1 MRRFL
6 NVFIAFVL
14 LIIPSANSILFAQD
28 DKINVSGVVRDIDG
42 LPMAG
47 VSVMVP
53 GTQNGVNTGYNGD
66 YKLTVSRG
74 ETLRFS
80 FIGFETV
87 DIRVEKETY
96 DVVMEISAS
105 QLEQVIVTGY
115 SQVEV
120 RKTTGAV
127 AVVSGNELKDS
138 PLKNVDQLLAGK
150 LAGVDVK
157 LTSGR
162 PGAIAKVR
170 IRGTNTITGNADPL
184 WVVDGVP
191 MQKNMPSL
199 NNSQIRSGDF
209 DNIYATGI
217 GTINPNDIESITV
230 LKDAA
235 AAAIYGSQ
243 GANGVI
249 VVTTKRGEAGKMR
262 LNYYGSVSLQTKP
275 SRDANLMNSGEKL
288 DWEQELWDEFSAAGF
303 KATKEG
309 TSTHY
314 PVIGLVGQI
323 RSGYGKFAGMD
334 KASQDAYISKLRS
347 HNTDWFDVLF
357 RNSFSSSHNLSISGG
372 TDNTKYYISGGFN
385 RNNGIVKRTSADSYS
400 MNTKIDVNPLK
411 FLKLGFQADFSY
423 MKSKSPS
430 NNVNMFKYAYFANPY
445 ERIYNDDGSYA
456 SDDTFFTMGQAN
468 GSYVASVPP
477 KGFNIMREIN
487 ETSSEASSSAFSL
500 RGDMTINILKG
511 LNFTGLAS
519 FSYPNDLSENINGSG
534 TYAAWKDRPF
544 ENNAYFSKR
553 EYGSITQYSSLNR
566 SYILRGQFN
575 YSKTFGERHNF
586 NAIAG
591 SEVRRSYAKGL
602 MIKRYGYDPVTGNN
616 STPLFQPKDNGT
628 IDYDKLI
635 SFGTLMDANNGQSI
649 IEDAF
654 ASFYATTT
662 YNYDNRY
669 VVSGTIRS
677 DGSNNFGSAQQFNA
691 NWSLSA
697 AWNIDEEKWFKDN
710 FSDVVSSFG
719 LRTGFGYTGGVN
731 KSVYPVLIMKYDDKF
746 RDGGNKFYRMGRI
759 SNAPNPNLRWEKNR
773 TFNVGLN
780 FGLFK
785 DRITG
790 EFAYYMN
797 KNVDQVTS
805 VKVPVTT
812 GFENQSYN
820 TSEQINNGI
829 EFLLSAAVLKFK
841 DFSWRLSANLAYNYN
856 ELIKYVSP
864 TGNILSDMYVGYP
877 LGKIFTGKTTGISA
891 ETGLYEFELRP
902 DITISTIDDYKKYQN
917 YLFYVGTSNAPVNG
931 GISTSLTYKRLT
943 LSMAGNFSI
952 GGKILN
958 NIVSPADYGKVK
970 KTKNE
975 PIPSSKNDLYVNY
988 LNVNR
993 NVRNRWTPS
1002 NPITDGYPRLIDAYG
1017 PRLKDGSGNLL
1028 ALTRLDS
1035 QIISQCTLL
1044 EDVSYF
1050 KLSSLSLSYMFPSK
1064 WARAIHVADIGASF
1078 LMNNL
1083 FIITNYSGIDPETPG
1098 AVYPQSRSYSF
1109 SLSISF

>member
-6 NVFIAFVL
+6 NVFIAVVL
-14 LIIPSANSILFAQD
+14 LIVPSANSILFAQD

-87 DIRVEKETY
+87 DIRVEKEIY

-127 AVVSGNELKDS
+127 AIVSGNELKDS

-199 NNSQIRSGDF
+199 NNSQISSGDF

-357 RNSFSSSHNLSISGG
+357 RNSFSSSPHLSIS
-372 TDNTKYYISGGFN
+372 
-385 RNNGIVKRTSADSYS
+385 
-400 MNTKIDVNPLK
+400 
-411 FLKLGFQADFSY
+411 
-423 MKSKSPS
+423 
-430 NNVNMFKYAYFANPY
+430 
-445 ERIYNDDGSYA
+445 
-456 SDDTFFTMGQAN
+456 
-468 GSYVASVPP
+468 
-477 KGFNIMREIN
+477 
-487 ETSSEASSSAFSL
+487 
-500 RGDMTINILKG
+500 
-511 LNFTGLAS
+511 
-519 FSYPNDLSENINGSG
+519 
-534 TYAAWKDRPF
+534 
-544 ENNAYFSKR
+544 
-553 EYGSITQYSSLNR
+553 
-566 SYILRGQFN
+566 
-575 YSKTFGERHNF
+575 
-586 NAIAG
+586 
-591 SEVRRSYAKGL
+591 
-602 MIKRYGYDPVTGNN
+602 
-616 STPLFQPKDNGT
+616 
-628 IDYDKLI
+628 
-635 SFGTLMDANNGQSI
+635 
-649 IEDAF
+649 
-654 ASFYATTT
+654 
-662 YNYDNRY
+662 
-669 VVSGTIRS
+669 
-677 DGSNNFGSAQQFNA
+677 
-691 NWSLSA
+691 
-697 AWNIDEEKWFKDN
+697 
-710 FSDVVSSFG
+710 
-719 LRTGFGYTGGVN
+719 
-731 KSVYPVLIMKYDDKF
+731 
-746 RDGGNKFYRMGRI
+746 
-759 SNAPNPNLRWEKNR
+759 
-773 TFNVGLN
+773 
-780 FGLFK
+780 
-785 DRITG
+785 
-790 EFAYYMN
+790 
-797 KNVDQVTS
+797 
-805 VKVPVTT
+805 
-812 GFENQSYN
+812 
-820 TSEQINNGI
+820 
-829 EFLLSAAVLKFK
+829 
-841 DFSWRLSANLAYNYN
+841 
-856 ELIKYVSP
+856 
-864 TGNILSDMYVGYP
+864 
-877 LGKIFTGKTTGISA
+877 
-891 ETGLYEFELRP
+891 
-902 DITISTIDDYKKYQN
+902 
-917 YLFYVGTSNAPVNG
+917 
-931 GISTSLTYKRLT
+931 
-943 LSMAGNFSI
+943 
-952 GGKILN
+952 
-958 NIVSPADYGKVK
+958 
-970 KTKNE
+970 
-975 PIPSSKNDLYVNY
+975 
-988 LNVNR
+988 
-993 NVRNRWTPS
+993 
-1002 NPITDGYPRLIDAYG
+1002 
-1017 PRLKDGSGNLL
+1017 
-1028 ALTRLDS
+1028 
-1035 QIISQCTLL
+1035 
-1044 EDVSYF
+1044 
-1050 KLSSLSLSYMFPSK
+1050 
-1064 WARAIHVADIGASF
+1064 
-1078 LMNNL
+1078 
-1083 FIITNYSGIDPETPG
+1083 
-1098 AVYPQSRSYSF
+1098 
-1109 SLSISF
+1109 